1 MLYTISIM
9 KRINLFFAAL
19 LIPLDY
25 LVLVAAAC
33 FAYYMR
39 YTPFVQEI
47 RPVVFDLAFD
57 AYIAVTL
64 LSGLVFLIIFA
75 LSGLYTIKPMK
86 LATEFVRIVLGCSA
100 GIAVVLGIAF
110 FSRELFDSRFIV
122 LAVWGFTILFVSIE
136 RFLIRMLQRSL
147 RNFGVGLQRVVIIG
161 KTKSGQ
167 SLKKYFQKNPRAGF
181 DVVEHVTHLTDS
193 SRDKILSL
201 KKKNLVDAILL
212 ANPEADKKE
221 INAIKNF
228 SDIEHLNFYYSAEI
242 FPSAAVKPVIHT
254 LAGQPIIEVPKTPL
268 DGWGAIWK
276 RGFDIVLSFI
286 FIVLTSPFMV
296 LAALALFIEQPG
308 NVFFVHKR
316 VSQGGKIYNHLKFR
330 SMIKDAHKYRFDPE
344 FIKKY
349 GNERGGTPLF
359 KLTHDPRITRVGRI
373 VRKLS
378 IDELPELFMVL
389 IGKMSLIGPR
399 PHMPE
404 EVANYKPHQRQVL
417 TIKPGMTGM
426 AQVGGRAD
434 LDFDEEVQLDMYYI
448 QNWSP
453 WLDMIILIKTPLVV
467 IFGKGAY

>member
-1 MLYTISIM
+1 M
-9 KRINLFFAAL
+9 KRVNLFFAAL

-33 FAYYMR
+33 FAYWMR
-39 YTPFVQEI
+39 YTPFVQDI
-47 RPVVFDLAFD
+47 RPVIFDLAFD
-57 AYIAVTL
+57 AYLAVTL
-64 LSGLVFLIIFA
+64 LSGLVFLAVFA
-75 LSGLYTIKPMK
+75 VSGLYAIRQMR
-86 LATEFVRIVLGCSA
+86 LATEFVRILLACST

-122 LAVWGFTILFVSIE
+122 LAVWGFSVLFVSIE
-136 RFLIRMLQRSL
+136 RYLIRMLQRSL
-147 RNFGVGLQRVVIIG
+147 RHFGIGLRRVVIIG

-167 SLKKYFQKNPRAGF
+167 SLKQYFQKNPRIGF
-181 DVVEHVTHLTDS
+181 EVAEHVTHFTDNAK
-193 SRDKILSL
+193 DKILAL
-201 KKKNLVDAILL
+201 KKKGLVDSLML

-221 INAIKNF
+221 IQAIKTF

-242 FPSAAVKPVIHT
+242 FPSAAVRPVIHT

-276 RGFDIVLSFI
+276 RGFDMILSLVFI
-286 FIVLTSPFMV
+286 ILTSPIMII
-296 LAALALFIEQPG
+296 AALALFIEQPG
-308 NVFFVHKR
+308 NIFFVHKR
-316 VSQGGKIYNHLKFR
+316 VGQGGKIYNHWKFR
-330 SMIKDAHKYRFDPE
+330 SMIKNAHKYRFDPE

-359 KLTHDPRITRVGRI
+359 KLSHDPRITRIGRI
-373 VRKLS
+373 IRKLS

-389 IGKMSLIGPR
+389 IGRMSLIGPR

-404 EVANYKPHQRQVL
+404 EVEKYKPHQRQVL

-434 LDFDEEVQLDMYYI
+434 LDFDAEVQLDMHYI

-453 WLDMIILIKTPLVV
+453 WLDLIILFKTPIVV

>member
-1 MLYTISIM
+1 M
-9 KRINLFFAAL
+9 KRVNLFFAAL
-19 LIPLDY
+19 LLPLDY
-25 LVLVAAAC
+25 IVLVGAAC
-33 FAYYMR
+33 FAYWVRFSPMIR
-39 YTPFVQEI
+39 EI
-47 RPVVFDLAFD
+47 RPVVFDLPFD
-57 AYIAVTL
+57 AFIKVTT
-64 LSGLVFLIIFA
+64 LSGFVFLLIFA
-75 LSGLYTIKPMK
+75 FSGLYVIRQMR
-86 LATEFVRIVLGCSA
+86 LATEFVRIVLAVSA
-100 GIAVVLGIAF
+100 SIAVVLGIAF

-122 LAVWGFTILFVSIE
+122 LAVWGFAIVFISVE
-136 RFLIRMLQRSL
+136 RYLIRMLQRSL
-147 RNFGVGLQRVVIIG
+147 RNFGIGLQRIVIIG

-167 SLKKYFQKNPRAGF
+167 SLKKYFQKHPRIGF
-181 DVVEHVTHLTDS
+181 EVVEHTNHFTNS
-193 SRDKILSL
+193 TIDKILAL
-201 KKKNLVDAILL
+201 KNKGMVDAIML
-212 ANPEADKKE
+212 ANPEVDKKE
-221 INAIKNF
+221 IRDAKSF
-228 SDIEHLNFYYSAEI
+228 SDNEQLNFYYLAEV
-242 FPSAAVKPVIHT
+242 FPSAAVKPVVHT

-276 RGFDIVLSFI
+276 RGFDVIMALI
-286 FIVLTSPFMV
+286 FITLTSPFMIV
-296 LAALALFIEQPG
+296 AALALFIEQPG

-316 VSQGGKIYNHLKFR
+316 VGQGGKSYNHLKFR

-359 KLTHDPRITRVGRI
+359 KLTHDPRITKVGRI

-389 IGKMSLIGPR
+389 IGRMSLIGPR

-404 EVANYKPHQRQVL
+404 EVADYKPHQKQVL

-434 LDFDEEVQLDMYYI
+434 LDFDEEVQLDMHYI

-453 WLDMIILIKTPLVV
+453 WLDLIILFKTPIVV

>member
-1 MLYTISIM
+1 MLYSEFCMLYTISIM

-161 KTKSGQ
+161 KEIKGTVAQRIGQ
-167 SLKKYFQKNPRAGF
+167 AIRDQVGSE
-181 DVVEHVTHLTDS
+181 VEIAQV
-193 SRDKILSL
+193 
-201 KKKNLVDAILL
+201 AI
-212 ANPEADKKE
+212 
-221 INAIKNF
+221 
-228 SDIEHLNFYYSAEI
+228 
-242 FPSAAVKPVIHT
+242 
-254 LAGQPIIEVPKTPL
+254 
-268 DGWGAIWK
+268 
-276 RGFDIVLSFI
+276 
-286 FIVLTSPFMV
+286 
-296 LAALALFIEQPG
+296 
-308 NVFFVHKR
+308 
-316 VSQGGKIYNHLKFR
+316 
-330 SMIKDAHKYRFDPE
+330 
-344 FIKKY
+344 
-349 GNERGGTPLF
+349 
-359 KLTHDPRITRVGRI
+359 
-373 VRKLS
+373 
-378 IDELPELFMVL
+378 
-389 IGKMSLIGPR
+389 SLIGQPDI
-399 PHMPE
+399 E
-404 EVANYKPHQRQVL
+404 GEIFDYLNKYQEKKK
-417 TIKPGMTGM
+417 TFIK
-426 AQVGGRAD
+426 
-434 LDFDEEVQLDMYYI
+434 
-448 QNWSP
+448 
-453 WLDMIILIKTPLVV
+453 
-467 IFGKGAY
+467 